1 MLHMS
6 RSPVRSAAWQS
17 KKKGFVA
24 LPALDAAEPSLP
36 WSVAFTQRLGRHG
49 VAKRD
54 IVAGA
59 RFAAAEHV
67 SPSKSASRFTAE
79 SNLVSCCRI
88 CVSRECGRDSL
99 S

>member
-1 MLHMS
+1 M
-6 RSPVRSAAWQS
+6 RQS
-17 KKKGFVA
+17 KKKAFVA

-54 IVAGA
+54 IMAGA
-59 RFAAAEHV
+59 IFKAVEHLFPVQVRQLLSRLSSMGFSLYISVWRKMSAAGMW
-67 SPSKSASRFTAE
+67 PSM
-79 SNLVSCCRI
+79 
-88 CVSRECGRDSL
+88 L